1 MAIAAVTAAS
11 IGTYTFRYTWASM
24 ANADSGAPVD
34 VTDLADLT
42 FQCIGPTFGAGG
54 TIILEGSLDGGTT
67 YFPLKDPSSTAIS
80 LTAAGGRAVLEHT
93 PHVRPR
99 VTGGD
104 GSTALVAILM
114 ARRVGR

>member
-1 MAIAAVTAAS
+1 MAIAAVTPAS

-34 VTDLADLT
+34 VTDLAD
-42 FQCIGPTFGAGG
+42 
-54 TIILEGSLDGGTT
+54 IILEGSLDGGTT